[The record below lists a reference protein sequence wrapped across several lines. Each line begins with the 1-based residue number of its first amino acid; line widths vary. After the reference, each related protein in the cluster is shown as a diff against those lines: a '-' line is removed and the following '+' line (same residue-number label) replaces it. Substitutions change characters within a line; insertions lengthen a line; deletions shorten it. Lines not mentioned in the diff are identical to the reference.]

1 MELKSG
7 TQVELHTQDGR
18 FEIIGQWPGGQ
29 WILENTDTGREVW
42 VDVSEIK
49 GALY

>member
-1 MELKSG
+1 MELKAG
-7 TQVELHTQDGR
+7 TQVELHTHDGI

-29 WILENTDTGREVW
+29 WILENTKDGSEVW
-42 VDVSEIK
+42 ADVSEIK